1 MAGSQAV
8 ESQVTLRESMAMFDL
23 DALAALP
30 LFNYSLLAWSIA
42 VAIAVAGFLVLL
54 AGRRWIRSYHRKLK
68 ATPETEIVEIPAQV
82 LSRTTIGFFTA
93 LAVYLGAQALTISPG
108 TQRFLQSAITIAL
121 FWQAGVWAVA
131 GASAWLERK
140 RRRSMTTDRAAA
152 GSLGIIGFI
161 LNVVIW
167 AMVLL
172 LTLDNLG
179 VDITALVAGLGIG
192 GIAVALAVQNVL
204 GDLFASLSITL
215 DRPFVIGDF
224 LIVDDFLGS
233 VEYIGIKST
242 RLRSLSGEQIIMS
255 NSDLLGSRV
264 RNYGR
269 MNERRIV
276 FGTSITY
283 ETPIELIERVPALIR
298 EIVQAQEG
306 ARFDRSHFAKHGA
319 ASLDFETVY
328 YILSADYNR
337 YMDVQQTIN
346 MRLHRTLAELGI
358 EFAYPTQRLLITG
371 TVAPQAS
378 PPSPSDAEGTRSAA

>member
-1 MAGSQAV
+1 M
-8 ESQVTLRESMAMFDL
+8 LDF

-30 LFNYSLLAWSIA
+30 LFNNSLLSWSIA
-42 VAIAVAGFLVLL
+42 GGIALAAFYILL
-54 AGRRWIRSYHRKLK
+54 ISRRWIRSYHCKLQ
-68 ATPETEIVEIPAQV
+68 ATPEAELLEIPAQV
-82 LSRTTIGFFTA
+82 LSRTTVGFFLVLSA
-93 LAVYLGAQALTISPG
+93 YLAAQALTVGPG
-108 TQRFLQSAITIAL
+108 TERVLQSAITIAL
-121 FWQAGVWAVA
+121 FWQTGVWAVA
-131 GASAWLERK
+131 AASAWLERK
-140 RRRSMTTDRAAA
+140 RRRSMTSDRAAA

-224 LIVDDFLGS
+224 LAVGDFLGS

-269 MNERRIV
+269 MKERRVV

-283 ETPIELIERVPALIR
+283 ETPIELIERVPTLIR
-298 EIVQAQEG
+298 QIIESQEG
-306 ARFDRSHFAKHGA
+306 TRFDRSHFARHGA

-328 YILSADYNR
+328 YVLSAEFNR
-337 YMDVQQTIN
+337 YMDVQQAIN
-346 MRLHRTLAELGI
+346 MRLHRALAELGI
-358 EFAYPTQRLLITG
+358 EFAYPTQRLLITSAA
-371 TVAPQAS
+371 TPEPS
-378 PPSPSDAEGTRSAA
+378 PPSQSVVQASRSAA